1 MQTHNPVEALF
12 EQQTLNYD
20 TIISV
25 LAQNAGENIVS
36 LYITQYKE
44 AMRCVHY
51 DNTRG
56 YLTSDMAMHEISMN
70 VVR

>member
-1 MQTHNPVEALF
+1 MEALF
-12 EQQTLNYD
+12 EQRTLNYE

-25 LAQNAGENIVS
+25 LAQNAEENIVS
-36 LYITQYKE
+36 LYIAQYKE

-51 DNTRG
+51 DYTQG
-56 YLTSDMAMHEISMN
+56 YLTLALAMHEILMN